1 MHSTD
6 DRPGSA
12 SRRPLASLTSASAAV
27 FVAAGCG
34 GEGGAAAAADD
45 GRAGPP
51 PPAFA
56 SEEIRGPI
64 DIEMAARGEE
74 VFRERGCAA
83 CHRLEERLVGPAL
96 KDVASRR
103 EYGWFRHMVVN
114 PDSMIR
120 SDSTAR
126 AMLAEYMVPMPDQ
139 GVTDGEARALFEYF
153 RRQDDA
159 AGATPPR
166 PADDGRPATGGGSGR

>member
-1 MHSTD
+1 MRSTD
-6 DRPGSA
+6 DRPDST
-12 SRRPLASLTSASAAV
+12 SSRPLAFLTSAAVAV

-51 PPAFA
+51 PSAFA

-64 DIEMAARGEE
+64 DREMAARGEE

-83 CHRLEERLVGPAL
+83 CHRLQDRLVGPPLAG
-96 KDVASRR
+96 VTTRR
-103 EYGWFRHMVVN
+103 DYGWFRHMVVN
-114 PDSMIR
+114 PDSMVR
-120 SDSTAR
+120 GDSTAR

-139 GVTDGEARALFEYF
+139 GVTDEEARALFEYF
-153 RRQDDA
+153 RSED
-159 AGATPPR
+159 
-166 PADDGRPATGGGSGR
+166 GGSEVPPAAAADGGEAATRGGS